1 MVYEITGELII
12 QSINK
17 EFENKKNNILSITNT
32 IPRNTELDSEVAKIQ
47 DTINF
52 LNFKKSIIVPTNTYQ
67 LSESELFNLYKL
79 LGDVNG

>member
-17 EFENKKNNILSITNT
+17 EIENKKNNILSITNT

>member
-17 EFENKKNNILSITNT
+17 EIENKKNNILSITNT
-32 IPRNTELDSEVAKIQ
+32 MPRNTELDSEVAKIQ